1 RASYSRITIVEVV
14 TLMPSVGMNTDISS
28 LIDATVAGNTDQIMA
43 VALELTERG
52 ANPSEL
58 IGRVG
63 MIAAHGDSDGHSIL
77 TLDAASMMCR
87 WLLAL
92 QYTLAETIPN
102 NTRGLPFLV
111 QALAAAAPA
120 VRAGKVAQTE
130 YPAPLF
136 PSGLAEGQTVNS
148 AMHEAVFGNDKLMAE
163 RLILGLYGTGA
174 DYRAMQIRVYDSI
187 STTFQHA
194 GHPLMFAVRGMQLLD
209 AVEWG
214 DRAPNIIHWLAPHLP
229 LHTEEPAWINP
240 IRSFLSEPS
249 HSLASYRT
257 RLAAPKEEYA
267 LPLRRL
273 ILSNADAQQ
282 ICQGVYDALIR
293 NGASSRGVGSIIAL
307 TATDLMQRLGDG
319 DRNEFVNTAHGLLF
333 AAAVRL
339 VFAQTQEVEAL
350 PLLFMAASYLN
361 ALHQEIGEQT
371 ITAQPASTRA
381 PILGGGLI
389 APALLDTLSEQLDA
403 QDLTGAFSTAR
414 RYIQLGHDARSL
426 FAVIGLA
433 SAKADAAA
441 DQGHTMQIVQAAGE
455 EYLGWPTALAD
466 NNIEGF
472 AHVALRATAF
482 AQRNSLVD
490 NL

>member
-1 RASYSRITIVEVV
+1 
-14 TLMPSVGMNTDISS
+14 MPSIGLNTDISS
-28 LIDATVAGNTDQIMA
+28 LIDATIAGNSDQITG
-43 VALELTERG
+43 VARELTQRG
-52 ANPSEL
+52 ADASEL

-92 QYTLAETIPN
+92 QYTLGENAPD

-111 QALAAAAPA
+111 QALVAATPA
-120 VRAGKVAQTE
+120 LRAGKVAQKE

-148 AMHEAVFGNDKLMAE
+148 AMHDAVFSNDRTMVE
-163 RLILGLYGTGA
+163 RLQLGLYGTGA
-174 DYRAMQIRVYDSI
+174 DYRTMQIRVYDSI

-229 LHTEEPAWINP
+229 LRTEEPAWVNP

-257 RLAAPKEEYA
+257 RLAAPKEENA

-273 ILSNADAQQ
+273 ILSNADTLQ
-282 ICQGVYDALIR
+282 ICQGVFDALIK
-293 NGASSRGVGSIIAL
+293 NGASSHGVGSMITL
-307 TATDLMQRLGDG
+307 TATDLMQRIGDS
-319 DRNEFVNTAHGLLF
+319 DRSEFVNAAHGLLF

-361 ALHQEIGEQT
+361 ALHKEIGEQT
-371 ITAQPASTRA
+371 VTAQPASTRS

-389 APALLDTLSEQLDA
+389 APALLDTLSEQLEA
-403 QDLTGAFSTAR
+403 QDLTGASSTAR

-433 SAKADAAA
+433 SARADATA

-455 EYLGWPTALAD
+455 EYIGWPTALAD
-466 NNIEGF
+466 INLEGF
-472 AHVALRATAF
+472 VDVALRATAF

>member
-1 RASYSRITIVEVV
+1 
-14 TLMPSVGMNTDISS
+14 MPSVGMNIDISS
-28 LIDATVAGNTDQIMA
+28 LIDATASGNSDQIIA
-43 VALELTERG
+43 VARELMQHG
-52 ANPSEL
+52 AHASEL

-63 MIAAHGDSDGHSIL
+63 MIAAHGDHEGHTIL

-92 QYTLAETIPN
+92 QYTLAESAPD

-111 QALAAAAPA
+111 QALTAATPA
-120 VRAGKVAQTE
+120 VRAGEEAQKVYAT
-130 YPAPLF
+130 PLF
-136 PSGLAEGQTVNS
+136 PSGLPDGQTVNS
-148 AMHEAVFGNDKLMAE
+148 ALHDAVFTNDVSMVE
-163 RLILGLYGTGA
+163 RLLLGLYGTGA
-174 DYRAMQIRVYDSI
+174 DYRSMQIRVYDSI
-187 STTFQHA
+187 STTFQNA

-229 LHTEEPAWINP
+229 LHIEEPDWVDS
-240 IRSFLSEPS
+240 IRSFLSEPG

-273 ILSNADAQQ
+273 ILSDADAPQ
-282 ICQGVYDALIR
+282 ICQGVFDALIK

-307 TATDLMQRLGDG
+307 TATDLMQRVSDG
-319 DRNEFVNTAHGLLF
+319 DRNAFISAAHSLLF
-333 AAAVRL
+333 TAAVRL
-339 VFAQTQEVEAL
+339 IFSQTQEVEGL
-350 PLLFMAASYLN
+350 PLLFIAAAYLN
-361 ALHQEIGEQT
+361 ALHKELGEQ
-371 ITAQPASTRA
+371 IVTAQPESTRS

-389 APALLDTLSEQLDA
+389 APALLDTLTEQLDA
-403 QDLTGAFSTAR
+403 QELNGAYATAR

-433 SAKADAAA
+433 STRADASA

-455 EYLGWPTALAD
+455 EYISWPAALLD
-466 NNIEGF
+466 TNIEGF
-472 AHVALRATAF
+472 LHVALRATAF
-482 AQRNSLVD
+482 AQRNTLVD
-490 NL
+490 QL